1 MTDSRI
7 DVPTVGPCPVSALAA
22 DTARRPLASNLPRL
36 SSQHILGSA
45 REVVID
51 HQGMEYRLR
60 HTRAGKLILTK

>member
-1 MTDSRI
+1 MS
-7 DVPTVGPCPVSALAA
+7 SA
-22 DTARRPLASNLPRL
+22 LPRL

>member
-1 MTDSRI
+1 MTHSDTNVATTAKPQTLMS
-7 DVPTVGPCPVSALAA
+7 SAPIPG
-22 DTARRPLASNLPRL
+22 RPQTSALPRL

-51 HQGMEYRLR
+51 HQGIEYRLR